1 MTATSIET
9 RIVELASNLE
19 GIISFPVF
27 SEACFDLKM
36 SEFNALGDAIDI
48 CVEMC
53 NMDALESVIEGLIN
67 KSK

>member
-1 MTATSIET
+1 MTATSIEI
-9 RIVELASNLE
+9 RIAELASKLE

-27 SEACFDLKM
+27 SEACFNLKM

-53 NMDALESVIEGLIN
+53 NMGALEAVIEGLTN
-67 KSK
+67 KA